1 MILVQLFQIAQ
12 KSIIM
17 NKLLL
22 PLKLSNVTENMISIH
37 DYLKNS
43 YNEKKEWLA
52 ESIAFF
58 KDFAQMEEEFR
69 QELLNKNE
77 YCICLEGEMLSEK
90 DIHTRSLEENY

>member
-1 MILVQLFQIAQ
+1 MVQLFQIAQ
-12 KSIIM
+12 KPIIM

-22 PLKLSNVTENMISIH
+22 PFKLSTVTENMISIH

-43 YNEKKEWLA
+43 YSEKKEWLT

-90 DIHTRSLEENY
+90 DILTRSMEENY

>member
-1 MILVQLFQIAQ
+1 
-12 KSIIM
+12 M

-22 PLKLSNVTENMISIH
+22 PLKLSTVTENMISIH
-37 DYLKNS
+37 DYLKSS

-69 QELLNKNE
+69 QELLNKSE
-77 YCICLEGEMLSEK
+77 YCICLEGEMLTEK

>member
-1 MILVQLFQIAQ
+1 
-12 KSIIM
+12 M

-22 PLKLSNVTENMISIH
+22 PIKFSTVTENMLSIH

-43 YNEKKEWLA
+43 YNEKKEWLT

-69 QELLNKNE
+69 QELLNRNE
-77 YCICLEGEMLSEK
+77 YCICLEGEMVSEK
-90 DIHTRSLEENY
+90 EIMSRPMEENN

>member
-1 MILVQLFQIAQ
+1 MELNLVV
-12 KSIIM
+12 M

-77 YCICLEGEMLSEK
+77 YCICLEGEMVSEK
-90 DIHTRSLEENY
+90 EILSRSMEENY

>member
-1 MILVQLFQIAQ
+1 
-12 KSIIM
+12 M

-22 PLKLSNVTENMISIH
+22 PIKFSTVTENMLSIH

-52 ESIAFF
+52 ESISFF

-69 QELLNKNE
+69 QELLNRGE
-77 YCICLEGEMLSEK
+77 YCICLEGEMVSEK
-90 DIHTRSLEENY
+90 EIMSRPMEENY

>member
-1 MILVQLFQIAQ
+1 
-12 KSIIM
+12 M

-22 PLKLSNVTENMISIH
+22 PLKLSTVTENMLSIQ
-37 DYLKNS
+37 DFLKNS

-69 QELLNKNE
+69 QELMNRNE
-77 YCICLEGEMLSEK
+77 YCICLEGEMVSEK
-90 DIHTRSLEENY
+90 EILSRPMEENY

>member
-1 MILVQLFQIAQ
+1 MFHNPH
-12 KSIIM
+12 KSNRM

-90 DIHTRSLEENY
+90 DILSRSMEENY

>member
-1 MILVQLFQIAQ
+1 MELNLTV
-12 KSIIM
+12 M

-77 YCICLEGEMLSEK
+77 YCICLEGEMVSEK
-90 DIHTRSLEENY
+90 DILSRSMEENY

>member
-1 MILVQLFQIAQ
+1 
-12 KSIIM
+12 M

-69 QELLNKNE
+69 KELLNKNE
-77 YCICLEGEMLSEK
+77 YFICLEGEMVSEK
-90 DIHTRSLEENY
+90 DIHSRSMEENY

>member
-1 MILVQLFQIAQ
+1 
-12 KSIIM
+12 M

-22 PLKLSNVTENMISIH
+22 PLKLSNVTENMISLH
-37 DYLKNS
+37 DYLKSS

-77 YCICLEGEMLSEK
+77 YCICLEGEMVSEK
-90 DIHTRSLEENY
+90 DILKRSMEENY

>member
-1 MILVQLFQIAQ
+1 MFLNTR
-12 KSIIM
+12 KSNLM

-77 YCICLEGEMLSEK
+77 YCICLEGEMLTEK
-90 DIHTRSLEENY
+90 DILTRSMEENY

>member
-1 MILVQLFQIAQ
+1 
-12 KSIIM
+12 M

-22 PLKLSNVTENMISIH
+22 PLKLRNVTENMISIH

-77 YCICLEGEMLSEK
+77 YCICLEGEMLTEK
-90 DIHTRSLEENY
+90 DILTRSMEENY

>member
-1 MILVQLFQIAQ
+1 
-12 KSIIM
+12 M

-69 QELLNKNE
+69 QELLNKTE

-90 DIHTRSLEENY
+90 EILSRSMEENY

>member
-1 MILVQLFQIAQ
+1 
-12 KSIIM
+12 M

-22 PLKLSNVTENMISIH
+22 PLKLSTVTENMLSIQ
-37 DYLKNS
+37 DFLKNS

-52 ESIAFF
+52 ESISFF

-77 YCICLEGEMLSEK
+77 YCICIEGEMVSEK
-90 DIHTRSLEENY
+90 ELLSRPMEENY

>member
-1 MILVQLFQIAQ
+1 M
-12 KSIIM
+12 S
-17 NKLLL
+17 KLLL

-43 YNEKKEWLA
+43 YNEKKEWLS

-69 QELLNKNE
+69 QKLLNKNE
-77 YCICLEGEMLSEK
+77 YCICLEGEMVSEK
-90 DIHTRSLEENY
+90 DILARSMEENY

>member
-1 MILVQLFQIAQ
+1 M
-12 KSIIM
+12 
-17 NKLLL
+17 
-22 PLKLSNVTENMISIH
+22 SIH

-69 QELLNKNE
+69 QELMNRNE
-77 YCICLEGEMLSEK
+77 YCICLEGEIFSEK
-90 DIHTRSLEENY
+90 EILSKPMEENY

>member
-1 MILVQLFQIAQ
+1 MELNLIV
-12 KSIIM
+12 M

-22 PLKLSNVTENMISIH
+22 PLKFSNVTENMLSIH

-58 KDFAQMEEEFR
+58 KDFAQMDEEFR
-69 QELLNKNE
+69 QELLNRNE
-77 YCICLEGEMLSEK
+77 YCICLEGEMVSEK
-90 DIHTRSLEENY
+90 EILSRPMEENY

>member
-1 MILVQLFQIAQ
+1 MVQLFQIAQ
-12 KSIIM
+12 KPIIM

-58 KDFAQMEEEFR
+58 KDFSQMEEEFR

-77 YCICLEGEMLSEK
+77 YCICLEGEMVTEK
-90 DIHTRSLEENY
+90 DILTRSMEENY

>member
-1 MILVQLFQIAQ
+1 MRT
-12 KSIIM
+12 
-17 NKLLL
+17 LLL
-22 PLKLSNVTENMISIH
+22 PLKLTNVTENMISIH

-90 DIHTRSLEENY
+90 EIHSRSMAENY

>member
-1 MILVQLFQIAQ
+1 
-12 KSIIM
+12 
-17 NKLLL
+17 
-22 PLKLSNVTENMISIH
+22 MISIH

-69 QELLNKNE
+69 QELLNKTE

-90 DIHTRSLEENY
+90 EILSRSMEENY

>member
-1 MILVQLFQIAQ
+1 MELNL
-12 KSIIM
+12 SIM

-22 PLKLSNVTENMISIH
+22 PLKFSNVTENMLSIH

-77 YCICLEGEMLSEK
+77 YCICLEGEMVSEK
-90 DIHTRSLEENY
+90 EILARSMEENY

>member
-1 MILVQLFQIAQ
+1 
-12 KSIIM
+12 M

-22 PLKLSNVTENMISIH
+22 PIKFSTVTENMLSIH
-37 DYLKNS
+37 DYLKSS

-52 ESIAFF
+52 ESVAFF

-90 DIHTRSLEENY
+90 DILTRSMEENY

>member
-1 MILVQLFQIAQ
+1 
-12 KSIIM
+12 
-17 NKLLL
+17 
-22 PLKLSNVTENMISIH
+22 LKLSNVTENMISIH

-69 QELLNKNE
+69 QELLNKSE
-77 YCICLEGEMLSEK
+77 YCICLEGEMLTEK

>member
-1 MILVQLFQIAQ
+1 
-12 KSIIM
+12 M

-22 PLKLSNVTENMISIH
+22 PLKLSTVTENMISIH
-37 DYLKNS
+37 DYLKSS

-77 YCICLEGEMLSEK
+77 YCICLEGEMVSEK
-90 DIHTRSLEENY
+90 DILSRSMEENY

>member
-1 MILVQLFQIAQ
+1 MVQLFQIAQ
-12 KSIIM
+12 KPIIM

-22 PLKLSNVTENMISIH
+22 PLKLSNVTENMLSIH
-37 DYLKNS
+37 DFLKNS

-58 KDFAQMEEEFR
+58 KDFTQMEEEFR

-77 YCICLEGEMLSEK
+77 YCICLEGEMVTEK
-90 DIHTRSLEENY
+90 DILTRSMEENY

>member
-1 MILVQLFQIAQ
+1 MELNLIV
-12 KSIIM
+12 M

-22 PLKLSNVTENMISIH
+22 PLKFSNVTENMLSIH

-69 QELLNKNE
+69 QELLNRNE
-77 YCICLEGEMLSEK
+77 YCICLEGEMVSEK
-90 DIHTRSLEENY
+90 EILSRPMEENY

>member
-1 MILVQLFQIAQ
+1 MRT
-12 KSIIM
+12 
-17 NKLLL
+17 LLL
-22 PLKLSNVTENMISIH
+22 PLKLTTVTENMISIH

-90 DIHTRSLEENY
+90 EIHSRSMEENY

>member
-1 MILVQLFQIAQ
+1 MELNLIV
-12 KSIIM
+12 M

-22 PLKLSNVTENMISIH
+22 PIKLSTVTENMLSIH
-37 DYLKNS
+37 DFLKNS

-77 YCICLEGEMLSEK
+77 YCICLEGEMVSEK
-90 DIHTRSLEENY
+90 DILARPMEENY

>member
-1 MILVQLFQIAQ
+1 MQL
-12 KSIIM
+12 M
-17 NKLLL
+17 
-22 PLKLSNVTENMISIH
+22 PCNMINQGTNRNMMSIH

-58 KDFAQMEEEFR
+58 KDFSQMEEEFR
-69 QELLNKNE
+69 QELLNTNE

-90 DIHTRSLEENY
+90 DILTRSMEENY